1 METMK
6 TNKTINET
14 QAEETLGEFADKVC
28 EEDVKETLGKE
39 DELKKLFRNVKVL
52 AKYFNDLCE
61 ILELLRDRVTG
72 AYRETPWRTIAAL
85 TGALIYVLSPI
96 DLILDFI
103 PVIGFLDD
111 AIVIGLAIKLAQP
124 DLEKYRAWKASR
136 KEKAA

>member
-1 METMK
+1 MK
-6 TNKTINET
+6 KKTINKA
-14 QAEETLGEFADKVC
+14 QAKAILGEYADKIGAD
-28 EEDVKETLGKE
+28 DVNNVLGKE
-39 DELKKLFRNVKVL
+39 DEIKKLFTRVKVL

-61 ILELLRDRVTG
+61 IFELLRDRITG
-72 AYRETPWRTIAAL
+72 AYKETPWRTIAAL

-103 PVIGFLDD
+103 PGIGFFDD

-124 DLEKYRAWKASR
+124 DLEKYRAWKANR

>member
-1 METMK
+1 MK
-6 TNKTINET
+6 ANKTINET
-14 QAEETLGEFADKVC
+14 QAEETLGEFADKVG

-72 AYRETPWRTIAAL
+72 AYRGTPWRTIAAL

-136 KEKAA
+136 AEKAA

>member
-1 METMK
+1 MK
-6 TNKTINET
+6 TENTINET
-14 QAEETLGEFADKVC
+14 QAEEALGEFADKVG

-39 DELKKLFRNVKVL
+39 DEIKKLFKRVKVL
-52 AKYFNDLCE
+52 AKYCNDLCE
-61 ILELLRDRVTG
+61 IFELLRDRVAG
-72 AYRETPWRTIAAL
+72 VYRETPWTTIAAL

-103 PVIGFLDD
+103 PGIGFLDD

-124 DLEKYRAWKASR
+124 DLEKYRAWKTGR